1 MASKLNKDLNN
12 LLKVINDIDQNDKIN
27 DIGKTIEYANQSIN
41 TNNLIFYNH
50 DKDNKENFEQKLESC

>member
-12 LLKVINDIDQNDKIN
+12 LLKVINDIDQNDIIN
-27 DIGKTIEYANQSIN
+27 NSGKTIEYANQSIN